1 MRLRRTIAPVGA
13 MILVGSM
20 LGGCQKSEDQAA
32 PKPATADVAHGKQ
45 IFLTLCATCHGPE
58 GAGVKGLGKNLVTSE
73 YVHKASDQQLVEMI
87 EKGRD
92 AKDPLNTT
100 GIAMPPKGGNAA
112 LTTKDIQDV
121 IAFVR
126 TLK

>member
-58 GAGVKGLGKNLVTSE
+58 GAGVKGLGKNLVAAGYHCANRHFARDRCLGSKLKRAAHRRRQGETHRPPAYPRPAPLSATS
-73 YVHKASDQQLVEMI
+73 
-87 EKGRD
+87 R
-92 AKDPLNTT
+92 
-100 GIAMPPKGGNAA
+100 
-112 LTTKDIQDV
+112 
-121 IAFVR
+121 
-126 TLK
+126 